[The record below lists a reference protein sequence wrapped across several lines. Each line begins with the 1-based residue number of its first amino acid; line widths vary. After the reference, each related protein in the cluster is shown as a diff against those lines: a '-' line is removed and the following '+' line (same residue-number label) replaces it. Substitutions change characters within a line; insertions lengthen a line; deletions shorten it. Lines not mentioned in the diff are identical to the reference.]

1 MACGAPAPNHPALAA
16 CRSRHTPTYR
26 LGARYERRAPTCPF
40 QWDAVAPEAAARRPT
55 APKPRQQAHAPDPNQ
70 PPVRLAPPRI
80 RATAPPSAPIARPL
94 AQPHPEPP
102 AARPSAP
109 IVRRRDRPHLG
120 HRTARRAPPLLGM
133 PAVPQPLHA
142 ARPSLAG
149 QPYRPQTL
157 GRISFRQR
165 RQSGRVGR
173 SSKSGQLPTSRKRC
187 HLRRRGEVPCQPG
200 PFLRKAAESRPN
212 VDRGV
217 PCVPK
222 SGCRARRFGGPASGG
237 VPVSGECRVPVSGRV
252 RARLLAEVRSRAFVG
267 WFGRHTFALA
277 VPPSNTGAVRSS
289 NSRGVGYRTASSGV
303 PERSGTQANAGVDA
317 AAATVY
323 VTVFPMLG
331 CFAAAL
337 AGSQV
342 AHPFV
347 LGASTVGRHVC
358 GQTAESR

>member
-173 SSKSGQLPTSRKRC
+173 SSKSGPVTNITETMPLTTTGGSALPTWPVSEKSSRK
-187 HLRRRGEVPCQPG
+187 
-200 PFLRKAAESRPN
+200 
-212 VDRGV
+212 
-217 PCVPK
+217 
-222 SGCRARRFGGPASGG
+222 PA
-237 VPVSGECRVPVSGRV
+237 ECRSGRT
-252 RARLLAEVRSRAFVG
+252 VRSEK
-267 WFGRHTFALA
+267 WL
-277 VPPSNTGAVRSS
+277 PS
-289 NSRGVGYRTASSGV
+289 
-303 PERSGTQANAGVDA
+303 
-317 AAATVY
+317 
-323 VTVFPMLG
+323 
-331 CFAAAL
+331 
-337 AGSQV
+337 
-342 AHPFV
+342 
-347 LGASTVGRHVC
+347 
-358 GQTAESR
+358 